1 MRLFR
6 QAARRGLRKLGFDGA
21 DMRLLWNFFW
31 MNVRDRYLGSSL
43 GSVWAIANPLLLL
56 IIYTFVFGFVFRAK
70 LPGAETTLSYTIW
83 LIAGYGPW
91 LASTEAIM
99 AGSVSVVSAAGLV
112 KNMTFKAEVLPVA
125 GALTGLIPFAVC
137 SVFLG
142 ILLVADGNA
151 LSWHALFV
159 VPIAILQFGFLA
171 GLSLFFSAMNVFVR
185 DLVIA
190 LPNFLTI
197 VLFASPIFYP
207 IESMPSLLQV
217 VSFLNPFFI
226 VSAAYR
232 RALVD
237 HHVPSLIGLAYLAV
251 LVVAVG
257 FLGLRVF
264 RRLKGYME
272 SRL

>member
-1 MRLFR
+1 
-6 QAARRGLRKLGFDGA
+6 
-21 DMRLLWNFFW
+21 
-31 MNVRDRYLGSSL
+31 
-43 GSVWAIANPLLLL
+43 
-56 IIYTFVFGFVFRAK
+56 
-70 LPGAETTLSYTIW
+70 
-83 LIAGYGPW
+83 
-91 LASTEAIM
+91 
-99 AGSVSVVSAAGLV
+99 VSVVSAAGLV